1 MSSVV
6 KEGYLTKR
14 AVRGVG
20 SNRRRWITLR
30 ENSIEWSER
39 QGSKPLGSMELDGE
53 TEVVVDSVT
62 EITVEGLVSQYGRKT
77 LSLIADDA
85 SDMQEWY
92 QYIAACN
99 GEYDGDDDAP
109 LESDDDE
116 PAPPPPPPPQPKRQ
130 SSARQPGVMKC
141 CGDGDC
147 VCAGKSAAEVT
158 NMFKRGLYAEQA
170 LFIASKVPVT
180 KDTVGEDINGAI
192 VLVNEVQT
200 GKAEI
205 GAGATGKKM
214 KETGHPYVP
223 GTNYASKLYMPIVF
237 DDHVLTADEVERPD
251 AFRHFAN
258 TTKMGCL
265 VLAGDPKYFQR
276 WAMHPQCKEEVSK
289 IAPGRLWAYVKPP
302 PLFFLFR
309 SRLHELQATFAQ
321 FSRNLDAS
329 GSMGVEAW
337 ERFTREAALVTRSLD
352 VTRLDGFFE
361 ECCVTSKTGERL
373 GDGGGG
379 DVYGNREAAEAQ
391 KWFRAAGPAR
401 YESPA
406 PMRSGVR

>member
-109 LESDDDE
+109 LE
-116 PAPPPPPPPQPKRQ
+116 
-130 SSARQPGVMKC
+130 
-141 CGDGDC
+141 
-147 VCAGKSAAEVT
+147 
-158 NMFKRGLYAEQA
+158 
-170 LFIASKVPVT
+170 
-180 KDTVGEDINGAI
+180 
-192 VLVNEVQT
+192 
-200 GKAEI
+200 
-205 GAGATGKKM
+205 
-214 KETGHPYVP
+214 
-223 GTNYASKLYMPIVF
+223 
-237 DDHVLTADEVERPD
+237 
-251 AFRHFAN
+251 
-258 TTKMGCL
+258 
-265 VLAGDPKYFQR
+265 
-276 WAMHPQCKEEVSK
+276 
-289 IAPGRLWAYVKPP
+289 
-302 PLFFLFR
+302 
-309 SRLHELQATFAQ
+309 
-321 FSRNLDAS
+321 
-329 GSMGVEAW
+329 
-337 ERFTREAALVTRSLD
+337 
-352 VTRLDGFFE
+352 
-361 ECCVTSKTGERL
+361 
-373 GDGGGG
+373 

-391 KWFRAAGPAR
+391 RWFRAAGPAR
-401 YESPA
+401 YESPPPA
-406 PMRSGVR
+406 RPRV

>member
-116 PAPPPPPPPQPKRQ
+116 PAPSSRRQ
-130 SSARQPGVMKC
+130 QWTSYSALMAWDKSICASSIQRAKTTPWCAAQSAL
-141 CGDGDC
+141 C
-147 VCAGKSAAEVT
+147 V
-158 NMFKRGLYAEQA
+158 
-170 LFIASKVPVT
+170 
-180 KDTVGEDINGAI
+180 
-192 VLVNEVQT
+192 
-200 GKAEI
+200 
-205 GAGATGKKM
+205 
-214 KETGHPYVP
+214 
-223 GTNYASKLYMPIVF
+223 
-237 DDHVLTADEVERPD
+237 
-251 AFRHFAN
+251 
-258 TTKMGCL
+258 
-265 VLAGDPKYFQR
+265 
-276 WAMHPQCKEEVSK
+276 
-289 IAPGRLWAYVKPP
+289 
-302 PLFFLFR
+302 
-309 SRLHELQATFAQ
+309 
-321 FSRNLDAS
+321 
-329 GSMGVEAW
+329 
-337 ERFTREAALVTRSLD
+337 
-352 VTRLDGFFE
+352 
-361 ECCVTSKTGERL
+361 
-373 GDGGGG
+373 
-379 DVYGNREAAEAQ
+379 
-391 KWFRAAGPAR
+391 PAH
-401 YESPA
+401 
-406 PMRSGVR
+406 